1 MKIYFLYN
9 VIEGPFGGANQ
20 FFKMLKRYLG
30 EKGVVTESPE
40 EADIIVFNSHSFGGG
55 KGGVFSKVLALRKSY
70 PEKLFVHRVDGPVN
84 MYRGKK
90 RLGIDREIYR
100 INALVSDATV
110 FQSYWSKKENKR
122 RGMADHEYEVVIVNA
137 PDPDIFYPGN
147 DASTALDSGRIRII
161 ATSWSHHEGK
171 GFDIYRFLDEHLDY
185 GRYEMTF
192 IGNSP
197 VSFKHIRMIPPLES
211 RVLAQKL
218 RESDMFITASKNDP
232 CSNALLEALHSGLP
246 AVVRSSGGHPELIG
260 KGGEVFTDTTDVLAV
275 IDRVAHHIS
284 DYRSH
289 IAVSSMEEVGSRY
302 LAFFECVVQ
311 EARPRVLPPVA
322 IFFLSL
328 RYGVFRYIRILKSI
342 YRRMLKKV
350 SSVL

>member
-9 VIEGPFGGANQ
+9 IIDGPFGGANQ
-20 FFKMLKRYLG
+20 FFKMLKRYL
-30 EKGVVTESPE
+30 EQKGVVTEFPE
-40 EADIIVFNSHSFGGG
+40 EADIIVFNSHSLGGR
-55 KGGVFSKVLALRKSY
+55 KGEVFSNVLALRKLY
-70 PEKLFVHRVDGPVN
+70 PKKLFVHRIDGPVN
-84 MYRGKK
+84 MYREKK
-90 RLGIDREIYR
+90 YLGIDREVYR
-100 INALVSDATV
+100 INAAVSDATI
-110 FQSYWSKKENKR
+110 FQSYWSRKENKR
-122 RGMADHEYEVVIVNA
+122 RGMANHEHEVVIVNA
-137 PDPDIFYPGN
+137 PDSDIFYPGN
-147 DASTALDSGRIRII
+147 DVCAPLGRIRII

-171 GFDIYRFLDEHLDY
+171 GFDIYRFLDENLDHD
-185 GRYEMTF
+185 RYEMTF

-197 VSFKHIRMIPPLES
+197 FSFKHIHMIPPLES

-260 KGGEVFTDTTDVLAV
+260 KGGEVFTDTTDVLAM

-311 EARPRVLPPVA
+311 EARPRVLPPAA